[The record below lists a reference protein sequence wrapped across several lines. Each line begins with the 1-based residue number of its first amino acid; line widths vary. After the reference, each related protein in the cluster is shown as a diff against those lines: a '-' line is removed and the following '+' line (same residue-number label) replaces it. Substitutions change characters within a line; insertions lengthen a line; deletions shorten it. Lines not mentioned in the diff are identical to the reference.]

1 LQLQAVDPGDVRV
14 DPRRLHALG
23 VRALAAVGV
32 SEEHAR
38 LSADVLLASEL
49 RGVES
54 HGFAHLADF
63 YVGRIRD
70 GRVKPNPDVRVVQD
84 TPATAVVDGDGGL
97 GFIPGRIATRLA
109 IEKAAATG
117 IGMVSTR
124 NSTHFGPGF
133 FYAMEALPHDM
144 LGISMT
150 TGGNIVV
157 PPGGVGRTY
166 GSNVIAFAAP
176 TRGAPYV
183 LDMATSVVAGGKFE
197 IAKRRGKTV
206 PSFWGESSAG
216 EPIVSNPEPYF
227 ERGAILPLGGTPEGG
242 AWKGFGLALMSDIL
256 CGVLSGGGASTVLSS
271 PGACHFVAAIRIDAF
286 LPKEDFLD
294 GMDAMIGKLK
304 ASPRK
309 PGAPALTYAGEL
321 EAAKEADALAHGVP
335 LHPSVVTALRVMCDE
350 IGVPFDLV

>member
-1 LQLQAVDPGDVRV
+1 VPDPDDVRV
-14 DPRRLHALG
+14 DAERLYALG
-23 VRALAAVGV
+23 VDALTRVGV
-32 SEEHAR
+32 SEERAR
-38 LSADVLLASEL
+38 LSTDVLLASDL

-54 HGFAHLADF
+54 HGFAHLHDF

-70 GRVKPNPDVRVVQD
+70 GRVKARPRVRVVQE
-84 TPATAVVDGDGGL
+84 TPTTGVVDGDGGL
-97 GFIPGRIATRLA
+97 GFIAGRTASRLA
-109 IEKAAATG
+109 IEKARRSG
-117 IGMVSTR
+117 VGMVATR

-197 IAKRRGKTV
+197 IANRRGKTV
-206 PSFWGESSAG
+206 PEGWGQTAQG
-216 EPIVSNPEPYF
+216 APIVDDPSPYLQ
-227 ERGAILPLGGTPEGG
+227 RGAILPLGGTPEFG

-256 CGVLSGGGASTVLSS
+256 CGVLSGGGASTTLTS
-271 PGACHFVAAIRIDAF
+271 PGACHFVAAVRIDAF
-286 LPKEDFLD
+286 LPGEEFLD
-294 GMDAMIGKLK
+294 GMAAMIGKLK
-304 ASPRK
+304 SSQRQ
-309 PGAPALTYAGEL
+309 PGAPPLTYAGEP
-321 EAAKEADALAHGVP
+321 EAEKEADYRAN
-335 LHPSVVTALRVMCDE
+335 
-350 IGVPFDLV
+350 GVPFHPATIEALRLMCSEIGIAFDLV

>member
-1 LQLQAVDPGDVRV
+1 VVDPGDVRV
-14 DPRRLHALG
+14 DAGKLHALG
-23 VRALAAVGV
+23 VRALTTVGV
-32 SEEHAR
+32 TEEHAR
-38 LSADVLLASEL
+38 LTADVLLASDL

-63 YVGRIRD
+63 YVGRIRN
-70 GRVKPNPDVRVVQD
+70 GLVKAVPDVRIVHE
-84 TPATAVVDGDGGL
+84 TPTTGVVDGDGGL
-97 GFIPGRIATRLA
+97 GFVAGRTATRLA
-109 IEKAAATG
+109 IDKAAVAG

-133 FYAMEALPHDM
+133 FYAMEALPQDM

-176 TRGAPYV
+176 TRGVPFV

-197 IAKRRGKTV
+197 IANRRGKTV
-206 PSFWGESSAG
+206 PEGWGETAQG
-216 EPIVSNPEPYF
+216 LPIVDDPSPYLQ
-227 ERGAILPLGGTPEGG
+227 RGAIRPLGGTPEFG

-256 CGVLSGGGASTVLSS
+256 CGVLSGGGASTTLTS
-271 PGACHFVAAIRIDAF
+271 PGACHFVGAIRIDAF
-286 LPKEDFLD
+286 IPKEEFLD

-304 ASPRK
+304 ASPRQ
-309 PGAPALTYAGEL
+309 PGAPPLTYAGEP
-321 EAAKEADALAHGVP
+321 EAEKEADYRANGVP
-335 LHPSVVTALRVMCDE
+335 FHPATIEALRVMCDE
-350 IGVPFDLV
+350 IGIALDLV